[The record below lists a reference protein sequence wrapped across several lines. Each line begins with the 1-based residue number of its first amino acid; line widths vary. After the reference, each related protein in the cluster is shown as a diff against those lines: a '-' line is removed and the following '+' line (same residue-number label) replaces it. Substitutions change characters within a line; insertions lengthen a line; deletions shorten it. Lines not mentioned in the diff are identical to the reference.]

1 MERSIVGFRR
11 DDEGHWVAELDC
23 GHGQHVRHD
32 PPWQSRPWTQSE
44 AGRAAMIGT
53 RVNCLKCDRNEPPA
67 EWASQP
73 AR

>member
-1 MERSIVGFRR
+1 VERSIVGFRR
-11 DDEGHWVAELDC
+11 DEEGHWVAELDC

-67 EWASQP
+67 EWAGKP
-73 AR
+73 ER